1 MCALRRMFHGIE
13 VLNGVHVHVSKQPT
27 KRESLTQIPALPD
40 VQMCFPVSLQVENS
54 ENYA

>member
-27 KRESLTQIPALPD
+27 KRESLTQIPALPN